1 MIPALRV
8 ASFPIEPWI
17 MTHLVS
23 PPAGALSRR
32 HLLKAAA
39 IAGLGAPLGLL
50 GARAL
55 AQGSAKRSFK
65 IAWSPTAVCQSPVSV
80 ALERGFFDKYNIAV
94 ERINF
99 SGSTDQLLEAIAT
112 GHADGGIGMAL
123 RWFKPLE
130 QGFDV
135 KLAVGT
141 HGGCMRLLTPQ
152 DSPIKAVQDLRGKRV
167 AVTDQASPVKNF
179 FAIRVA
185 QLGIDPDEVEWR
197 QFPQDLFGEALR
209 KGEVD
214 AVAGDDPLMFILRED
229 NNLVELAT
237 NLENDYADRTCCVLG
252 LSGKL
257 VRNDPDAAAAITRAV
272 IDAQRWTA
280 ANPDESARIFA
291 PHIPSKVPA
300 ERVAAILRSHTHG
313 HASTGAKLREEV
325 AGYAQHL
332 KQIRVLGA
340 NLDVN
345 KYAAVVAPDV
355 LV

>member
-1 MIPALRV
+1 MTNPV
-8 ASFPIEPWI
+8 SAS
-17 MTHLVS
+17 
-23 PPAGALSRR
+23 AGAVSRR
-32 HLLKAAA
+32 GLLRAAA
-39 IAGLGAPLGLL
+39 AAGLCAPLGLL
-50 GARAL
+50 GARAW
-55 AQGSAKRSFK
+55 ASADRSKRTFK

-80 ALERGFFDKYNIAV
+80 ALERGFFDKYDLSV

-99 SGSTDQLLEAIAT
+99 SGSTDQLLEAIAS

-141 HGGCMRLLTPQ
+141 HGGCMRLLTPM
-152 DSPIKAVQDLRGKRV
+152 DSAIQRVEDLRGKRV
-167 AVTDQASPVKNF
+167 AVSDQASPVKNF

-185 QLGIDPDEVEWR
+185 QLGIDPDEVHWR

-214 AVAGDDPLMFILRED
+214 AVAGDDPLLYILRED
-229 NNLVELAT
+229 NDLREIAN
-237 NLENDYADRTCCVLG
+237 NLEHEYGDRTCCVLG

-257 VRNDPDAAAAITRAV
+257 VRDDPEAAAAISRAV

-280 ANPDESARIFA
+280 SNPDESARIFA
-291 PHIPSKVPA
+291 PHIPQKVPA

-325 AGYAQHL
+325 VGYAQDL
-332 KQIRVLGA
+332 KKIRVLGQG
-340 NLDVN
+340 LDVN